1 MGETSEMHS
10 FSSPA
15 FSTPKPLKYIL
26 AIPRDFL
33 DHVAFTQERLWV
45 SVFNIPG

>member
-1 MGETSEMHS
+1 MGETSEMRS

-15 FSTPKPLKYIL
+15 SSTPKSQYIL